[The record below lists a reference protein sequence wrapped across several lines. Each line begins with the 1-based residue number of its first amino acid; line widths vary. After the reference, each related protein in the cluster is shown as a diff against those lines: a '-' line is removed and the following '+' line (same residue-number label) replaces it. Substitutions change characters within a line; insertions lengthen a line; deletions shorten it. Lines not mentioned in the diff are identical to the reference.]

1 MPILI
6 RNVIFADSMKN
17 ISISDNHHE
26 QLLKIAAKLQGK
38 TGKKVSIDDA
48 LTEVLARYNA

>member
-1 MPILI
+1 
-6 RNVIFADSMKN
+6 MKN